1 MFSWLQQILAIT
13 SWNLKNMRGR
23 LGASVSTIVGVTGV
37 VLVFVALL
45 SIAAGFRRT
54 MSETGDP
61 ESVLILRAGSTSEML
76 SGFGGDTAR
85 VIADLPGIA
94 RARSAE
100 AGVAGAGGGAPLA
113 SAELF
118 VIVDLPRRGSGSPAN
133 VPMRGVEETA
143 FDLRP
148 SFTIVEGRNFTFGTN
163 ELVAGR
169 GAAVAFDGLEV
180 GNTLELGDAQWTVVG
195 IFESEGS
202 VEESEVW
209 SDARVL
215 QPAYNRGNSFQS
227 VHARLESAAGFDA
240 FKERAEADPRLN
252 VKVVQESTYYAE
264 QSQVMTNIIA
274 TLGIAIGLLMGF
286 GATFGALNTMYM
298 AVASRT
304 REIATLRAL
313 GFGPLP
319 VVVSVLVESIML
331 ALIGGLLGSGLAF
344 VLFNGFRTATLNFQS
359 FSQVAFAFAVTA
371 PLMMLG
377 ITYALL
383 MGFAGGLLPAIRAAR
398 LPVSTALRAL

>member
-1 MFSWLQQILAIT
+1 MFSGLQQILAIT

-23 LGASVSTIVGVTGV
+23 LGASLSTIVGVTGV

-45 SIAAGFRRT
+45 SIAAGFKRT
-54 MSETGDP
+54 MAETGDP
-61 ESVLILRAGSTSEML
+61 ESILILRAGATSEML
-76 SGFGGDTAR
+76 SGFGGDTTR
-85 VIADLPGIA
+85 IIADLPGIA
-94 RARSAE
+94 RGSSAE
-100 AGVAGAGGGAPLA
+100 VGGSGDALA

-133 VPMRGVEETA
+133 VPMRGVEQAA
-143 FDLRP
+143 FNLRP
-148 SFTIVEGRNFTFGTN
+148 NFTIVEGRSFTFGTK

-202 VEESEVW
+202 VEESEIW

-227 VHARLESAAGFDA
+227 VHARLASADGFDA
-240 FKERAEADPRLN
+240 FKATAESDPRLN
-252 VKVVQESTYYAE
+252 VTVVQESAYYAE
-264 QSQVMTNIIA
+264 QSQVMTNII
-274 TLGIAIGLLMGF
+274 TKLGKAIGLLMGF

-313 GFGPLP
+313 GFGPMP
-319 VVVSVLVESIML
+319 VVISVLVESIML
-331 ALIGGLLGSGLAF
+331 ALVGGLLGSGLAYF
-344 VLFNGFRTATLNFQS
+344 LFNGFRTATLNFQS

-371 PLMMLG
+371 PLIALG
-377 ITYALL
+377 IGYALL

-398 LPVSTALRAL
+398 LPVSTALRAS